1 MSRWYDL
8 VDWVGGW
15 PFEVA
20 KPEEVIEFLQ
30 HSGFV
35 LKKLKTVAGNMG
47 CNEFVF
53 ERTMA
58 TRHALRNTE
67 S

>member
-20 KPEEVIEFLQ
+20 RPEEVIEFLQ
-30 HSGFV
+30 ERGIR
-35 LKKLKTVAGNMG
+35 LQNLKTVGGKMG
-47 CNEFVF
+47 CSEFVF
-53 ERTMA
+53 R
-58 TRHALRNTE
+58 RE